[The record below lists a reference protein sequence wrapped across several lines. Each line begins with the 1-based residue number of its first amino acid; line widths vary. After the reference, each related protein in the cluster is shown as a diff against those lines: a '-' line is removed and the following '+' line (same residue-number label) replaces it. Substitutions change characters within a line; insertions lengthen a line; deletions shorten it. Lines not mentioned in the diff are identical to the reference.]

1 MKIVLPV
8 LPGSTTDIM
17 ARLVADQLS
26 QKWGKPVIV
35 ENMPGAAMNIGSE
48 YVAHADPD
56 GYTLLLC
63 PPSPLSIQQ
72 LLYHDLKYDPT
83 KFVPIVLLAKIANV
97 LAVRPDFPAA
107 SVQDLIAYGKANPG
121 KLTFASQGVGS
132 TAHLSGSE
140 LEVLGGIKMVHVPY
154 HGAQPALTDVMAS
167 NVDMFFD
174 TLTTSVPL
182 YRAGKLKLLGVASAE
197 RSKDVPEI
205 PTIAESGLPGFRS
218 ITWFAIAAPP
228 GTPAPLAGKDQPR
241 YRRYLAEAGSHRED
255 PVVAPRSHGRHDC
268 GHGKVRRRRNGI
280 VESRH
285 HGGAYHVG
293 LNPRPI
299 KLPAQAAIKASQMA
313 FQLAIRIGGAIPCAS
328 SVALSFAILLWCPAM
343 VQAADS
349 ASAALQCKFR
359 RRGCKIRPPLPKP
372 RRSIRA

>member
-1 MKIVLPV
+1 MLSIRSWLLAIFFALLGISAVSAQEPYPSHVVKIVLPV

-83 KFVPIVLLAKIANV
+83 KFVPIALLAKIANV

-107 SVQDLIAYGKANPG
+107 SVQDLITYGKANPG

-154 HGAQPALTDVMAS
+154 HGAQPALTDVMAG

-205 PTIAESGLPGFRS
+205 PTIAESGIPGFRS

-228 GTPAPLAGKDQPR
+228 GTPAPLAEKINRDVADILQKPEVTAKIQSLRLDVMGGTTADMAKFVGDETALWNR
-241 YRRYLAEAGSHRED
+241 VITEAHITLD
-255 PVVAPRSHGRHDC
+255 
-268 GHGKVRRRRNGI
+268 
-280 VESRH
+280 
-285 HGGAYHVG
+285 
-293 LNPRPI
+293 
-299 KLPAQAAIKASQMA
+299 
-313 FQLAIRIGGAIPCAS
+313 
-328 SVALSFAILLWCPAM
+328 
-343 VQAADS
+343 
-349 ASAALQCKFR
+349 
-359 RRGCKIRPPLPKP
+359 
-372 RRSIRA
+372 

>member
-83 KFVPIVLLAKIANV
+83 KFVPIALLAKIANV

-228 GTPAPLAGKDQPR
+228 GTPAPLAGKINRDIADILQKPEVTAKIQSLR
-241 YRRYLAEAGSHRED
+241 LEVMGGTTADMAKFVGDETALWNRVITEAHITLD
-255 PVVAPRSHGRHDC
+255 
-268 GHGKVRRRRNGI
+268 
-280 VESRH
+280 
-285 HGGAYHVG
+285 
-293 LNPRPI
+293 
-299 KLPAQAAIKASQMA
+299 
-313 FQLAIRIGGAIPCAS
+313 
-328 SVALSFAILLWCPAM
+328 
-343 VQAADS
+343 
-349 ASAALQCKFR
+349 
-359 RRGCKIRPPLPKP
+359 
-372 RRSIRA
+372 

>member
-1 MKIVLPV
+1 MLSIRSWLLAVFFALLGISAVSAQEPYPSHVVKIVLPV
-8 LPGSTTDIM
+8 LPGSTTDIV

-48 YVAHADPD
+48 YVARADPD

-83 KFVPIVLLAKIANV
+83 KFVPIAMLAKIANV

-107 SVQDLIAYGKANPG
+107 SVKDLIAYGKANPD

-154 HGAQPALTDVMAS
+154 HGAQPALTDVMAG

-182 YRAGKLKLLGVASAE
+182 YRAGKLKLLGVASEE

-205 PTIAESGLPGFRS
+205 PTIAESGIPGFRS
-218 ITWFAIAAPP
+218 ITWFAMAGPP
-228 GTPAPLAGKDQPR
+228 GTPAPLAEKINRDVADILQKPEVTAKIQSLRLDVMGGTTADMAKF
-241 YRRYLAEAGSHRED
+241 LAGETALWNRVITEAHITLD
-255 PVVAPRSHGRHDC
+255 
-268 GHGKVRRRRNGI
+268 
-280 VESRH
+280 
-285 HGGAYHVG
+285 
-293 LNPRPI
+293 
-299 KLPAQAAIKASQMA
+299 
-313 FQLAIRIGGAIPCAS
+313 
-328 SVALSFAILLWCPAM
+328 
-343 VQAADS
+343 
-349 ASAALQCKFR
+349 
-359 RRGCKIRPPLPKP
+359 
-372 RRSIRA
+372 

>member
-1 MKIVLPV
+1 MLSIRSWLLAVFFALLGISAVSAQEPYPSHVVKIVLPV
-8 LPGSTTDIM
+8 LPGSTTDIV

-35 ENMPGAAMNIGSE
+35 ENMPGAAMNLGSE
-48 YVAHADPD
+48 YVARADPD

-83 KFVPIVLLAKIANV
+83 KFVPIALLAKIANV

-107 SVQDLIAYGKANPG
+107 SVQDLIAYGKANPD

-154 HGAQPALTDVMAS
+154 HGAQPALTDVMAG

-182 YRAGKLKLLGVASAE
+182 YRAGKLKLLGVASDE

-205 PTIAESGLPGFRS
+205 PTIAESGIPGFRS

-228 GTPAPLAGKDQPR
+228 GTPAPLAEKINRAVADILQKPEVTAKIQSLRLDVMGGTTADMAKF
-241 YRRYLAEAGSHRED
+241 LAGETALWNR
-255 PVVAPRSHGRHDC
+255 V
-268 GHGKVRRRRNGI
+268 I
-280 VESRH
+280 T
-285 HGGAYHVG
+285 
-293 LNPRPI
+293 
-299 KLPAQAAIKASQMA
+299 QAHIT
-313 FQLAIRIGGAIPCAS
+313 L
-328 SVALSFAILLWCPAM
+328 
-343 VQAADS
+343 D
-349 ASAALQCKFR
+349 
-359 RRGCKIRPPLPKP
+359 
-372 RRSIRA
+372 